1 MLEVGKAYPKPE
13 MSRIFGTKAKLGL
26 DRKLERYGITFSVSG
41 RGEQAVYKIQG
52 ICDPFKVFA
61 ITELGFD
68 ANTDFRKLRNFY
80 YYFFNDEEF
89 MAMPD
94 EVKEIRM
101 RKEGKDI
108 SRQTI
113 AGYTAKLVA
122 KGLIDRFP
130 FNNFIYYFAYQGE
143 QRIVERAEYSKA
155 WREYWQNKDDGM
167 EYYEAINEMI
177 ANYGGVARKQPIP
190 EINGIYNEEIEYLR
204 SLIQQSIEDEIGG

>member
-1 MLEVGKAYPKPE
+1 MLEVGMAYPKPE
-13 MSRIFGTKAKLGL
+13 MSRIFGTRAKQGL

-41 RGEQAVYKIQG
+41 RGEQAVYEIQN
-52 ICDPFKVFA
+52 ISDPFKVFA

-94 EVKEIRM
+94 EVKEARM
-101 RKEGKDI
+101 KKEGKGV
-108 SRQTI
+108 SRQSI

-122 KGLIDRFP
+122 KDLIDRFP
-130 FNNFIYYFAYQGE
+130 RNNFIYYFAYLGE

-155 WREYWQNKDDGM
+155 WREYWQNKEDGM
-167 EYYEAINEMI
+167 EYYEAISEMI

-190 EINGIYNEEIEYLR
+190 EINGIYNEKIEYLR
-204 SLIQQSIEDEIGG
+204 SLIQQSIENEVAD

>member
-13 MSRIFGTKAKLGL
+13 LSLIFGTKAKQGL
-26 DRKLERYGITFSVSG
+26 DRKLERYGITFSVKG
-41 RGEQAVYKIQG
+41 RGEQAVYEIQT
-52 ICDPFKVFA
+52 ILDPFKVFA

-80 YYFFNDEEF
+80 FYFFNDEEF

-94 EVKEIRM
+94 EVKEARM

-113 AGYTAKLVA
+113 AGYIAKLVA
-122 KGLIDRFP
+122 KDLVYCCPI
-130 FNNFIYYFAYQGE
+130 NNFIYYFAYRGE
-143 QRIVERAEYSKA
+143 QRIVERAEYSRA

-167 EYYEAINEMI
+167 EYYEAIGKMI

-190 EINGIYNEEIEYLR
+190 ALNGIYNAKIEHLR
-204 SLIQQSIEDEIGG
+204 SLIQQSIENEIGE

>member
-1 MLEVGKAYPKPE
+1 MLEAGRAYPKPE
-13 MSRIFGTKAKLGL
+13 MSRIFGTKAKQGL

-41 RGEQAVYKIQG
+41 RGEQAVYEIQK

-94 EVKEIRM
+94 EVKEARM
-101 RKEGKDI
+101 RKESKDI

-113 AGYTAKLVA
+113 ANYTAKLEA
-122 KGLIDRFP
+122 HNLIDRSVH
-130 FNNFIYYFAYQGE
+130 NDFIYYFAYQGE

-155 WREYWQNKDDGM
+155 WREYWQNKADGM
-167 EYYEAINEMI
+167 EYFEAIGEMI
-177 ANYGGVARKQPIP
+177 FNYGGVARKQAIP
-190 EINGIYNEEIEYLR
+190 AINGIYNEKIEYLR
-204 SLIQQSIEDEIGG
+204 SLIQQSIEKEIEG

>member
-1 MLEVGKAYPKPE
+1 MLEVGKVYPKPE
-13 MSRIFGTKAKLGL
+13 MTRIFGTKAKLGI
-26 DRKLERYGITFSVSG
+26 DRKLAGYGITFSVSG
-41 RGEQAVYKIQG
+41 RGERAVYKIHS

-94 EVKEIRM
+94 EVKEARM

-113 AGYTAKLVA
+113 AGYTQKLIARDLV
-122 KGLIDRFP
+122 DRSSHSS
-130 FNNFIYYFAYQGE
+130 FIYYFAYKGE

-155 WREYWQNKDDGM
+155 WREYWQNKDNGM
-167 EYYEAINEMI
+167 DYYEAINEMI
-177 ANYGGVARKQPIP
+177 VTYGGVARKQPIP
-190 EINGIYNEEIEYLR
+190 ELNGIYNETIEYLR
-204 SLIQQSIEDEIGG
+204 FLIQQSIENEIGG

>member
-13 MSRIFGTKAKLGL
+13 MSLIFGTRAKQGL
-26 DRKLERYGITFSVSG
+26 DRKLERYGITFSVTG
-41 RGEQAVYKIQG
+41 RGEQAVYEIHS

-94 EVKEIRM
+94 EVKEARM

-113 AGYTAKLVA
+113 AGYTQKLIARDLV
-122 KGLIDRFP
+122 DRSSHSS
-130 FNNFIYYFAYQGE
+130 FIYYFAYKGE

-155 WREYWQNKDDGM
+155 WREYWQNKDNGM
-167 EYYEAINEMI
+167 DYYEAILDMI
-177 ANYGGVARKQPIP
+177 VTYGGVARKQPIP
-190 EINGIYNEEIEYLR
+190 ELNGIYNETIEYLR
-204 SLIQQSIEDEIGG
+204 SLIQQSIENEIGG

>member
-13 MSRIFGTKAKLGL
+13 MSLIFGTKAKQGL

-94 EVKEIRM
+94 EVKETRM

-122 KGLIDRFP
+122 NNLVDRFP
-130 FNNFIYYFAYQGE
+130 FNNFIYPYSHRAYCRYLDQG
-143 QRIVERAEYSKA
+143 SF
-155 WREYWQNKDDGM
+155 WNTP
-167 EYYEAINEMI
+167 
-177 ANYGGVARKQPIP
+177 ARKS
-190 EINGIYNEEIEYLR
+190 GR
-204 SLIQQSIEDEIGG
+204 TF